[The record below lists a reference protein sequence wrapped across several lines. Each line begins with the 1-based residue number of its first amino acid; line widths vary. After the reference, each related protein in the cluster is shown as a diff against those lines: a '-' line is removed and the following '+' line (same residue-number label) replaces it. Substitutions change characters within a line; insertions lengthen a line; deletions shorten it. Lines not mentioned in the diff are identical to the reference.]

1 MYGDLHAC
9 AYLRLPEF
17 DQGVTMKPANQP
29 ASDQPAMHRRKLL
42 GAAGTTG
49 ALAAAATLLATR
61 NDDSTA
67 LAEDQAKAAPQQ
79 GGGYRVTDHVLR
91 YYQTAK
97 V

>member
-1 MYGDLHAC
+1 
-9 AYLRLPEF
+9 
-17 DQGVTMKPANQP
+17 MKQANEP

-49 ALAAAATLLATR
+49 ALAAAATLLAAR
-61 NDDSTA
+61 NDESVA
-67 LAEDQAKAAPQQ
+67 QAAPDARAAPRQ

-91 YYQTAK
+91 YYQTTK

>member
-1 MYGDLHAC
+1 
-9 AYLRLPEF
+9 
-17 DQGVTMKPANQP
+17 MKQANPQAIEQP
-29 ASDQPAMHRRKLL
+29 TLQRRKLL

-61 NDDSTA
+61 QGEPDA
-67 LAEDQAKAAPQQ
+67 GVQAGSQQ
-79 GGGYRVTDHVLR
+79 EPTHGGGYQVTEHVLR

>member
-1 MYGDLHAC
+1 
-9 AYLRLPEF
+9 
-17 DQGVTMKPANQP
+17 MKEANQP
-29 ASDQPAMHRRKLL
+29 ASKQPALHRRKLL

-61 NDDSTA
+61 DEQSVA
-67 LAEDQAKAAPQQ
+67 QAETEAQAAPKQ
-79 GGGYRVTDHVLR
+79 GGGYRVTDHVLH

>member
-1 MYGDLHAC
+1 
-9 AYLRLPEF
+9 
-17 DQGVTMKPANQP
+17 MKPANQP
-29 ASDQPAMHRRKLL
+29 ASDQPAVHRRKLL

-61 NDDSTA
+61 DDDSGA
-67 LAEDQAKAAPQQ
+67 RAESVADAAPEQ
-79 GGGYRVTDHVLR
+79 GGGYRVTEHVLR

>member
-1 MYGDLHAC
+1 MR
-9 AYLRLPEF
+9 AYVRLPSR
-17 DQGVTMKPANQP
+17 DQGVTMKQANQS
-29 ASDQPAMHRRKLL
+29 ASNQPAMHRRKLL

-61 NDDSTA
+61 DDESVA
-67 LAEDQAKAAPQQ
+67 PVESEAKAAPKQ
-79 GGGYRVTDHVLR
+79 GGGYRVTDHVLQ